1 MKNHPA
7 CGLTGNLY
15 LAEKNCGA
23 VRSMLLKNL
32 QSALLWRLNNPR
44 ALKNKHIM
52 SNRMIIL
59 GGGESGVGAA
69 ILAAQRGYDVFV
81 SDGGPLK
88 EAYKKA
94 LQQHDIAFEE
104 NGHSEDRILDGDE
117 VMKSPGIPDKN
128 EMVRRIRAKGI
139 PVISEIE
146 LAYRYKGDSRI
157 IGITGSNGKSTT
169 TALTYHICK
178 HGGFDC
184 ALVGNIGYSFARQV
198 AEDPKPWYVCEISS
212 FQLDDIVDFRSDVAV
227 LTNITEDHLDRYD
240 YKFENYIASKFRI
253 TKNQTSGDY
262 FIYNEDDPVI
272 EQNIGLFQIHSN
284 PLPFTMQQEP
294 NKGGF
299 IGKGQ
304 LTINTG
310 SEKLQMSI
318 YDFALKGIHNQYNT
332 MAAGIASA
340 TVGIRKEKI
349 REAIQ
354 SFEALEHRMEHV
366 LTVRG
371 VEFINDS
378 KATNVNS
385 TWYALESMD
394 KPTVLILGGVDKGN
408 DYSLIRD
415 LIKEKVKAIVC
426 MGVDNRKIHEA
437 FQNDVPVMVNT
448 GSAEEAVKAAFHF
461 ATKGDTVLL
470 SPACASFDLFK
481 NYEDRG
487 RQFKEAV
494 RDL

>member
-1 MKNHPA
+1 M
-7 CGLTGNLY
+7 
-15 LAEKNCGA
+15 
-23 VRSMLLKNL
+23 V
-32 QSALLWRLNNPR
+32 
-44 ALKNKHIM
+44 
-52 SNRMIIL
+52 IL

-69 ILAAQRGYDVFV
+69 ILAVERGYDVFV

-88 EAYKKA
+88 EEYRHT
-94 LQQHDIAFEE
+94 LSTHGIEFEE
-104 NGHSEDRILDGDE
+104 GRHTASRILAADE
-117 VMKSPGIPDKN
+117 IMKSPGIPEKN
-128 EMVRRIRAKGI
+128 ELVKEIRKKGI
-139 PVISEIE
+139 PIISEIE

-157 IGITGSNGKSTT
+157 IGITGSNGKTTT
-169 TALTYHICK
+169 TAMTYHICR
-178 HGGFDC
+178 HGGLDC

-198 AEDPKPWYVCEISS
+198 AEDPKKWYVAEISS
-212 FQLDDIVDFRSDVAV
+212 FQLDDIVTFRPDVAI

-240 YKFENYIASKFRI
+240 YKFENYIRSKFRI
-253 TKNQTSGDY
+253 VMNQTTEDY
-262 FIYNEDDPVI
+262 FIYCQDDPVI
-272 EQNIGLFQIHSN
+272 KKNIDQFSFHSN
-284 PLPFTMQQEP
+284 PLPFTMQQET
-294 NKGGF
+294 NKGGS
-299 IGKGQ
+299 IRNGQ
-304 LTINTG
+304 MTINTG

-349 REAIQ
+349 REAIR
-354 SFEALEHRMEHV
+354 SFEALEHRMEYV
-366 LTVRG
+366 ITVRG

-385 TWYALESMD
+385 TWYALESMEH
-394 KPTVLILGGVDKGN
+394 PTILILGGVDKGN

-415 LIKEKVKAIVC
+415 LVKEKVKAIVC
-426 MGVDNRKIHEA
+426 LGLDNRKIHEA
-437 FQNDVPVMVNT
+437 FQNDVPLMVNT
-448 GSAEEAVKAAFHF
+448 TSAEEAVKAAFHF

-487 RQFKEAV
+487 KQFKEAV

>member
-1 MKNHPA
+1 MK
-7 CGLTGNLY
+7 
-15 LAEKNCGA
+15 E
-23 VRSMLLKNL
+23 
-32 QSALLWRLNNPR
+32 RLV
-44 ALKNKHIM
+44 
-52 SNRMIIL
+52 IL

-69 ILAAQRGYDVFV
+69 LLAAQRGYDVFV

-88 EAYKKA
+88 EDYRQT
-94 LQQHDIAFEE
+94 LSTHNIEFEE
-104 NGHSEDRILDGDE
+104 DGHTDSRILEATE
-117 VMKSPGIPDKN
+117 VVKSPGIPDKN
-128 EMVRRIRAKGI
+128 PLVRQIRAKGI

-146 LAYRYKGDSRI
+146 LAWRFKGDSRI
-157 IGITGSNGKSTT
+157 IGITGSNGKTTT
-169 TALTYHICK
+169 TAMTWHICR
-178 HGGFDC
+178 HGGLDC

-198 AEDPKPWYVCEISS
+198 AEDPRPWYVAEISS
-212 FQLDDIVDFRSDVAV
+212 FQLDDIVHFRPDVAI
-227 LTNITEDHLDRYD
+227 LTNITEDHLDRYE
-240 YKFENYIASKFRI
+240 YKFENYIHSKFRI
-253 TKNQTSGDY
+253 SMNQTAADY
-262 FIYNEDDPVI
+262 FIYNQDDPVI
-272 EQNIGLFQIHSN
+272 ATYIDRLPFHSN
-284 PLPFTMQQEP
+284 PLPFTMQQET

-299 IGKGQ
+299 IRNGQ
-304 LTINTG
+304 MNINTG

-354 SFEALEHRMEHV
+354 SFEALEHRMEYV
-366 LTVRG
+366 ITVRG

-394 KPTVLILGGVDKGN
+394 KPTILILGGVDKGN

-415 LIKEKVKAIVC
+415 LVKEKVKAIVC
-426 MGVDNRKIHEA
+426 LGVDNRKIQEA
-437 FQNDVPVMVNT
+437 FQNDVPLMVNT
-448 GSAEEAVKAAFHF
+448 GSAEEAVRAAFHF
-461 ATKGDTVLL
+461 ATKGDVVLL